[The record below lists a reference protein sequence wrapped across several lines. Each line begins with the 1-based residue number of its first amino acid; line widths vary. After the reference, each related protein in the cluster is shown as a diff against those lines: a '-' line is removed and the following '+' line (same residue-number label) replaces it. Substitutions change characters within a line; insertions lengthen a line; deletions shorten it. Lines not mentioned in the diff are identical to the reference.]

1 MRKLKLLENIET
13 IKKGTKLITTPLF
26 GGLTDRVTACESVRL
41 DYPYYLK
48 CDVEG
53 SDQGMY
59 TSLKSIPL
67 PVDCIIAIV
76 EGS

>member
-1 MRKLKLLENIET
+1 MELLENIKT

-26 GGLTDRVTACESVRL
+26 GGMTDRVTACESIDL
-41 DYPYYLK
+41 NYPHYFK

-53 SDQGMY
+53 SDRAMY
-59 TSLKSIPL
+59 TSLKGIRL